1 MTEEILCSA
10 LELFTMSPSQ
20 DDYPRVKRFSLGE
33 IPSYEVLADDFDR
46 IEDEA
51 QDVGLAFHFAIFC
64 VSVAI
69 TLCIALATVPVDNWI
84 VKSIFILVI
93 FGGFVLGSFFLI
105 VALRQRDSLRKMMQ
119 KIRDRQVAPLGEKDS
134 EFVPLKDPMTSL
146 KQAITLCT
154 V

>member
-1 MTEEILCSA
+1 
-10 LELFTMSPSQ
+10 MSPSQ
-20 DDYPRVKRFSLGE
+20 DDYPRVKRFRLGE

-134 EFVPLKDPMTSL
+134 ELGPSELQQLPSEKGDTATEE
-146 KQAITLCT
+146 KE
-154 V
+154 